1 MDSLSIFILQF
12 VLSLFVF
19 GLIAKWYL
27 SPYLSKKTLSE
38 SLTILIFPHAIRHIG
53 MTFLVPTVTG
63 GSVPNSFA
71 IAAGYGDLIS
81 AILAII
87 CLFALRYSL
96 KFAIPLIWLFSIVGT
111 LDLINALRQAEAV
124 PHLGATWYIPTFLVP
139 ILLVTQFMI
148 FKRLIWKKP

>member
-1 MDSLSIFILQF
+1 MDSLSIFLLQF
-12 VLSLFVF
+12 VLSVFVF
-19 GLIAKWYL
+19 SLFAKWYL

-38 SLTILIFPHAIRHIG
+38 ALSILIFPHAIRYIG
-53 MTFLVPTVTG
+53 MSFLVPTVTG
-63 GSVPNSFA
+63 GTIQNSFA
-71 IAAGYGDLIS
+71 IPAAYGDLFS

-96 KFAIPLIWLFSIVGT
+96 KLAIPLIWLFSIVGT